1 MQSTVAEIFQ
11 NFAVKLEKFP
21 LITGGRIRLIT
32 SFIVGQGALQLLQ
45 LLSGFLL
52 IRWLSIEEYAQ
63 YSLSFAFQSTAQML
77 VELGFSGAVVALVG
91 GNISDKKRIG
101 NYIKAGKF
109 YRNRFFF
116 FIGGVCIFFFPLLT
130 FQHNWPIYVTVLL
143 LISILAN
150 LYFSGNVSYYNSP
163 LLIHK
168 RMDDLYGVQV
178 KNSILRFA
186 FIGFFHLAALL
197 NAWLA
202 AFATTFMTIA
212 NGFSFKKK
220 AKAYVEEPENPSK
233 EVRKEMLDYIKPI
246 MPGIVFMAFQ
256 AQIIIF
262 IISIFGE
269 TKNIAEVAALG
280 RLGQIFLMLNV
291 AGSALVAPYFAR
303 QPKKGLV
310 KKFFAILSVA
320 VILAVLI
327 WIFSAG
333 FPEVLI
339 FLIGEKY
346 SHLQPEIPLLVSASC
361 LAFLSNLMWSIA
373 ASRKWLWWW
382 MPALNIGGVLLIQ
395 ILAVINMD
403 LSTTH
408 NVLVLS
414 LIINAFAVIH
424 KIIISIYGF
433 SRT

>member
-1 MQSTVAEIFQ
+1 MLQ
-11 NFAVKLEKFP
+11 NLTVKLEKYP
-21 LITGGRIRLIT
+21 LVTGGRIRLIT

-45 LLSGFLL
+45 LLTGFLL
-52 IRWLSIEEYAQ
+52 IRWLSIEQYAQ
-63 YSLSFAFQSTAQML
+63 YSVTLAFQSTAQML

-91 GNISDKKRIG
+91 PHINDKKRIG
-101 NYIKAGKF
+101 NYIKAGQF
-109 YRNRFFF
+109 FRNRFFF
-116 FIGGVCIFFFPLLT
+116 FVGGACIFFFPLLT
-130 FQHNWPIYVTVLL
+130 FQHNWPTYITVLL
-143 LISILAN
+143 LICILAN
-150 LYFSGNVSYYNSP
+150 LYYSGNISYYSSP

-168 RMDDLYGVQV
+168 RMDDLYRVQV
-178 KNSILRFA
+178 KHSGLRFA
-186 FIGFFHLAALL
+186 LIGVFHLAALL

-202 AFATTFMTIA
+202 AFATTLMTIA
-212 NGFSFKKK
+212 NGLSFKKK
-220 AKAYVEEPENPSK
+220 AATYVEEPGSASQ
-233 EVRKEMLDYIKPI
+233 EVRREMLDYIKPI

-303 QPKKGLV
+303 QPRKGLV
-310 KKFFAILSVA
+310 RKFFAILSIA
-320 VILAVLI
+320 FTLAVLI
-327 WIFSAG
+327 WIFSAV

-346 SHLQPEIPLLVSASC
+346 SHLKSEIPLLVSASC

-382 MPALNIGGVLLIQ
+382 MPALNIGGVLFIQ

-414 LIINAFAVIH
+414 LLVNAFAVIH